1 MDTALV
7 SQEVVALLS
16 RITGQKL
23 SQRQLTPPVIFLAAL
38 VTVLLG
44 VMFADGTVTDE
55 EKQRWQKTINR
66 FIPSGGNVRQLTQLL
81 TKGIRQNQIYK
92 KLNDLLTLTA
102 PLSQSERLLL
112 IGFGYEMSAA
122 DGDMNVRE
130 KKYLEVIA
138 NKLGLNPQHLAVLE
152 AGFTNQETVESDSLD
167 EVQALL
173 APARFQELNTLFVK
187 AASDMLAALP
197 AKPQHQ
203 ETKLHQASSYQQLQA
218 FQKYRKQLD
227 NLCYQI
233 FQIVKDCTNRSF
245 IPDNVNKEIGKVS
258 RQLQSEK
265 FRLAVVGEF
274 SQGKSTLLNALL
286 GEEIQPVR
294 EIPCSGTVTVL
305 RYGVEKRA
313 VCCYRDGRE
322 EEIPFEQYQDKA
334 TLTEEAALGNLSE
347 ELAHYEIDEIVFE
360 HPDLDLCSSGV
371 EIIDSPGLNE
381 HPNRTA
387 ITQKLL
393 KNIDAAIFLTNA
405 SRSLTQGERG
415 LLQDLK
421 FQLNSG
427 VPDQPADNLF
437 VVGNFMDLVQTE
449 KGREQV
455 KQRIE
460 RFVLG
465 QNPVVTGKNRLHFIS
480 AQSAFNAILQG
491 TEDEYL
497 KAFRSFTQAIEK
509 FLTVERLGEKLEDW
523 SSEYN
528 PILNRDKLIED
539 YDQQFNRD
547 LSKELDSW
555 IDNQLKET
563 IIQPKLEFFDDEIKE
578 ELQGIKSDIDSLEQQ
593 INTKSSNWV
602 FYGQDE
608 KDFGESISIWGDLTL
623 AGLGAALFIPTII
636 FAGPILTIIGSL
648 VSGGMLGTGIINV
661 FDIDS
666 QVKAKVFE
674 VGCEKFVESLEDT
687 FDKISEIINS
697 AFYEKVELAD
707 EIIRNAIS
715 FYENLLEQQEKAYQ
729 ETLEQRE
736 IDKSWI
742 AHKRQELERLQNNL
756 ETYNE

>member
-509 FLTVERLGEKLEDW
+509 FLTVERGDRGIKQSVTQIKSLLQSSFESLRQAEEILEGKVQLSEADKHKIFEQIGEATGRDVRIRLLASDLVDEVIDEFNVSWDEWIEDLGERLGSDHLTYKL
-523 SSEYN
+523 S
-528 PILNRDKLIED
+528 
-539 YDQQFNRD
+539 
-547 LSKELDSW
+547 
-555 IDNQLKET
+555 
-563 IIQPKLEFFDDEIKE
+563 
-578 ELQGIKSDIDSLEQQ
+578 
-593 INTKSSNWV
+593 
-602 FYGQDE
+602 
-608 KDFGESISIWGDLTL
+608 
-623 AGLGAALFIPTII
+623 
-636 FAGPILTIIGSL
+636 
-648 VSGGMLGTGIINV
+648 
-661 FDIDS
+661 
-666 QVKAKVFE
+666 
-674 VGCEKFVESLEDT
+674 C
-687 FDKISEIINS
+687 
-697 AFYEKVELAD
+697 
-707 EIIRNAIS
+707 
-715 FYENLLEQQEKAYQ
+715 
-729 ETLEQRE
+729 
-736 IDKSWI
+736 
-742 AHKRQELERLQNNL
+742 
-756 ETYNE
+756 